1 MAVTR
6 SSSIPRRFF
15 DGTRPI
21 VESPQHLSLHIPH
34 FLDEFI
40 TETVHIPTE
49 FAAELVHASA
59 ELGHAATQLGPE
71 FGLEL
76 VQVFLGRGAVFFF
89 SRHGSH

>member
-1 MAVTR
+1 
-6 SSSIPRRFF
+6 
-15 DGTRPI
+15 

-59 ELGHAATQLGPE
+59 ELGHASAELGHAATQLGPE

>member
-49 FAAELVHASA
+49 FAAEL
-59 ELGHAATQLGPE
+59 GHAATQLGPE
-71 FGLEL
+71 FSLEL